1 MPGFL
6 PGSREK
12 GEICLDNNL
21 FRNGSGY
28 ADPTAY
34 KAILNY
40 QKGENIMEF
49 NRGEIFEYSTNN
61 GESKKALVLSAD
73 FRKESRYISILVLQ
87 DEPKG
92 MVNVPIRTAGGI
104 MYADCGLV
112 SFCTNERL
120 GDYLRVATEEEMQ
133 QIDESVARCLG
144 IEQKTVEVTP
154 PPMTL
159 LSAEEDANAEFFSEE
174 LATAKAE
181 AKIFKDLYE
190 KLLAKMIG

>member
-1 MPGFL
+1 M
-6 PGSREK
+6 
-12 GEICLDNNL
+12 INDL

-120 GDYLRVATEEEMQ
+120 GDYLRVATDEEMQ

-144 IEQKTVEVTP
+144 IEQKTAEIIKEVPVLPMESKTVISADAIKTEQKLAVEAV
-154 PPMTL
+154 
-159 LSAEEDANAEFFSEE
+159 EE
-174 LATAKAE
+174 LAAAKAE
-181 AKIFKDLYE
+181 ANVYKNLYE
-190 KLLAKMIG
+190 QLLARMIG

>member
-1 MPGFL
+1 M
-6 PGSREK
+6 
-12 GEICLDNNL
+12 DNNL

-34 KAILNY
+34 KAILKY
-40 QKGENIMEF
+40 QKGESIMEF
-49 NRGEIFEYSTNN
+49 NRGEIFEYNTNN

-112 SFCTNERL
+112 SFCSNDRL
-120 GDYLRVATEEEMQ
+120 GDYLRVATDEEMQ

-144 IEQKTVEVTP
+144 IESKTVEVEKIVEVTP
-154 PPMTL
+154 PPMIL
-159 LSAEEDANAEFFSEE
+159 PEANEGTVEIFSEE

-190 KLLAKMIG
+190 KLLEKMIG